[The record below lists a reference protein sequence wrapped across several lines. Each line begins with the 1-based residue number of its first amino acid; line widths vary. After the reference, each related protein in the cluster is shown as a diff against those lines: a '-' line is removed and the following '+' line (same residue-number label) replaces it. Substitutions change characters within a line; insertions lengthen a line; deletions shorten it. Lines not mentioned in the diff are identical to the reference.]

1 MRILKF
7 QLFFVILIRLY
18 WLLCWFLFDVSLDFI
33 KLTKLLWR
41 KRNILLNKRVFKT
54 IFLSNTSLDGFQYI
68 FFNIYIQYIYIY
80 IFNIYIYI
88 YIQYIY
94 IYIQYIY
101 KIGVHFL
108 QGGKFFKIHLQIING
123 ESKSC
128 NMTNKSSLCCAQV
141 NNTKTFKSYQTKRAF
156 EIFQ

>member
-1 MRILKF
+1 MYAFFKMSHIKIKRKDIHKILSC
-7 QLFFVILIRLY
+7 I
-18 WLLCWFLFDVSLDFI
+18 S
-33 KLTKLLWR
+33 T
-41 KRNILLNKRVFKT
+41 
-54 IFLSNTSLDGFQYI
+54 LSESFTDSI
-68 FFNIYIQYIYIY
+68 HIYIYIY
-80 IFNIYIYI
+80 SIYIYI
-88 YIQYIY
+88 YIYSIYIY